1 MIILSKYYSL
11 VSSKHQ
17 TTIPVTQVGHPVFL
31 RKLTI
36 LGPTALPKGF
46 INSNLSAHQN
56 CNSVTGLV
64 CYFFVA
70 SLLFYNFFHE
80 VRFLKNMKVRKILI
94 GPKMGV

>member
-1 MIILSKYYSL
+1 MIILSEYYSL

-17 TTIPVTQVGHPVFL
+17 TTIPVTQVDHPVFL

-46 INSNLSAHQN
+46 INSNLSVHQN

-64 CYFFVA
+64 CYFFCC
-70 SLLFYNFFHE
+70 LIT
-80 VRFLKNMKVRKILI
+80 FL
-94 GPKMGV
+94 